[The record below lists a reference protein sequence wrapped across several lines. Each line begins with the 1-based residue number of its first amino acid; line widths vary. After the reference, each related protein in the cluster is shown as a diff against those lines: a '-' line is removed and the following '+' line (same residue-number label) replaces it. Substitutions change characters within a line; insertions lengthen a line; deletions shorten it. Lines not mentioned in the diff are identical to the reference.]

1 MIVFVLAFFRR
12 RARKHLLPV
21 VTRVCFCCFLNLRS
35 ALRMCSGQLHRQRD
49 TGSSRLVSDVTDCA
63 FRGVCLLRGAW
74 CVCVLQMNGAWPK
87 WHMTDF
93 GGAILV
99 FVGALVFHF
108 KEVRVHLVCVHSLR
122 LALSIQATTQYCLA
136 CSRCV
141 AFIHPCPVS
150 VFVNG
155 ACVGRWSL
163 GFVRMPQEPGSQA
176 ETPLPHMPGDSGHK
190 GGKHH
195 GKSGSSGGAA
205 SSSTSSSDSDG
216 VSPWFVEGACCVSF
230 TL

>member
-1 MIVFVLAFFRR
+1 MYLTIVVCAWC
-12 RARKHLLPV
+12 V
-21 VTRVCFCCFLNLRS
+21 V
-35 ALRMCSGQLHRQRD
+35 H
-49 TGSSRLVSDVTDCA
+49 
-63 FRGVCLLRGAW
+63 GAW
-74 CVCVLQMNGAWPK
+74 CVYVLQMNGAWPK

-108 KEVRVHLVCVHSLR
+108 KEVRVRLVCVHSLR
-122 LALSIQATTQYCLA
+122 LALSIQATTQHCLA

-155 ACVGRWSL
+155 ACVGRWLL
-163 GFVRMPQEPGSQA
+163 GCVRMPQEPGAQA
-176 ETPLPHMPGDSGHK
+176 ETPMPHMPGDSGYK

-205 SSSTSSSDSDG
+205 SRSTSSSDSDG
-216 VSPWFVEGACCVSF
+216 VSP
-230 TL
+230 